1 MTCLVNSVRGVD
13 TPKFSNDTLKRY
25 FSLGMSKPCVLALW
39 SLANGTVNLV
49 NDETAI
55 MFS

>member
-1 MTCLVNSVRGVD
+1 
-13 TPKFSNDTLKRY
+13 
-25 FSLGMSKPCVLALW
+25 LGMSKPCVLALW